1 VSFEIL
7 NFFNNFHEILF
18 TDTHSG
24 PAGFH
29 MFVLYDLTALGFVH
43 ETFYALVRGIT
54 QSIITAHNSMVD
66 GRIFISQTEISDA
79 NINRSPLAYANNPA
93 EERAQFKDNTDKTL
107 VQLRFM
113 DKNNKQVLGAF
124 NWFAGELF
132 EDFLLKF

>member
-1 VSFEIL
+1 
-7 NFFNNFHEILF
+7 
-18 TDTHSG
+18 
-24 PAGFH
+24 

-54 QSIITAHNSMVD
+54 QSIVTAHNSMVE
-66 GRIFISQTEISDA
+66 GRIFISQTEINDA

-113 DKNNKQVLGAF
+113 DKNNKQVMGAF
-124 NWFAGELF
+124 NWFAGELTEIYPRNVLIF
-132 EDFLLKF
+132 PFKSSRDIDEQHQQVRVI